1 MSESVAAT
9 GVPGRAMGR
18 QPLVCA
24 AAMLAAALLWFWPT
38 LHHGLRSDDYLTV
51 YYTDRLT
58 GAVSWGR
65 VFEEFV
71 RPWFGGNDLYRP
83 LVSLS
88 FGIDFAFC
96 PAGPCHLTNVVML
109 GITAAATAATAARLA
124 PMRPTAAAIVAGLAV
139 VLHPAAVEP
148 TAWICARTTGM
159 QVAAGAV
166 TCWLFA
172 SHLDQ
177 QRRLWP
183 SVVAAAVAL
192 GCKESAVMLPL
203 SLLAIDLLH
212 NKHRPW
218 SQRLR
223 LHAPFAAVIA
233 FYFAMRLVLMGHLG
247 PRDAGALANRL
258 HHVVVHAG
266 QLFAPP
272 GPPEPP
278 DGSVLRRLWALPLL
292 AIALLPLWRR
302 FGALSLGWPLW
313 CLLLLAPTGLV
324 ATGADT
330 MFGRLVF
337 DAVPALALAL
347 GLAAAATSARLAIFA
362 NAAVTAGV
370 LMALAMTS
378 SQWLERYGTE
388 DRDAR
393 DVERALVTAAA
404 DATAAKPFAVTG
416 LPYLPLFHRKL
427 WGVLALAPF
436 APRDLAVIGLPEFL
450 VADENAPEFFNDAA
464 PLHAIHAAGGTVAIM
479 AKSSGEALRFAP
491 LEHPTLPSAQ
501 LERSAAAPREFT
513 VASTASPWSG
523 TCVAAIEVRLPSP
536 ANNVRLRLL
545 DDLPDARVFGW
556 QSAPARDATA
566 WFNTTH
572 AMAPV
577 MLQALGRP
585 FRGIQVEVDGADPA
599 AGTVV
604 VVHAML
610 PIHSLPERNVGR
622 PRTRATMS
630 AVAQKPPAAQ
640 GLRLYL
646 MLPTGVRHMDV
657 PAGGADLSPALQEH
671 LRFALDIYAPLLV
684 HWFWQTPPDFPGP
697 PWCSEL
703 DWAVVDRDG
712 VR

>member
-1 MSESVAAT
+1 MTVA
-9 GVPGRAMGR
+9 PGR

-24 AAMLAAALLWFWPT
+24 AAMFAAALLWFWPT

-51 YYTDRLT
+51 YYIDRTT
-58 GAVSWGR
+58 GAVSWCR

-71 RPWFGGNDLYRP
+71 RPWFGANDLYRP

-88 FGIDFAFC
+88 FGIEFALC

-124 PMRPTAAAIVAGLAV
+124 PMRPAAAAIVAGLVV

-166 TCWLFA
+166 SCWLFA
-172 SHLDQ
+172 GHLDQ

-183 SVVAAAVAL
+183 SVAAAAVAL
-192 GCKESAVMLPL
+192 GCKEGAVMLPL

-212 NKHRPW
+212 NPRRPW

-223 LHAPFAAVIA
+223 LHAPFAAVLA
-233 FYFAMRLVLMGHLG
+233 LYFAMRLVLMGHLG
-247 PRDAGALANRL
+247 PSGGGTFADRL
-258 HHVVVHAG
+258 HYVVVHLG

-272 GPPEPP
+272 
-278 DGSVLRRLWALPLL
+278 DGDGHRHWSLPLGYDLFWALPLF

-302 FGALSLGWPLW
+302 FGVLSLALPLW

-324 ATGADT
+324 PSDADT

-337 DAVPALALAL
+337 DAVPALALGL
-347 GLAAAATSARLAIFA
+347 GLAAAAASARLAIGA
-362 NAAVTAGV
+362 NAAATAGV
-370 LMALAMTS
+370 LTALALTS
-378 SQWLERYGTE
+378 SQWLERYGIE
-388 DRDAR
+388 DRVAR
-393 DVERALVTAAA
+393 GIERAVVTAAA
-404 DATAAKPFAVTG
+404 DATAAKPFAITA
-416 LPYLPLFHRKL
+416 LPFLPVFHPKL
-427 WGVLALAPF
+427 WGILGLTPF

-450 VADENAPEFFNDAA
+450 VADENYPEFFNDAA
-464 PLHAIHAAGGTVAIM
+464 PLHAIHAAGGKVATLNGEPVRFVPLPRSTVPSAELRRTD
-479 AKSSGEALRFAP
+479 AALRDF
-491 LEHPTLPSAQ
+491 
-501 LERSAAAPREFT
+501 
-513 VASTASPWSG
+513 VAVGSWSG
-523 TCVAAIEVRLPSP
+523 TCVAAVEVRLPAP
-536 ANNVRLRLL
+536 ASNVRLCLL
-545 DDLPDARVFGW
+545 GDLPDKRAFGW
-556 QSAPARDATA
+556 HSATATDATA

-577 MLQALGRP
+577 MLHALGMS
-585 FRGIQVEVDGADPA
+585 FRGVHIEVDGADPA
-599 AGTVV
+599 PGTVV

-610 PIHSLPERNVGR
+610 PVRALPERNAGR
-622 PRTRATMS
+622 PWTRAAMS

-640 GLRLYL
+640 PLRLYV
-646 MLPTGVRHMDV
+646 MLPTGVRYMDV
-657 PAGGADLSPALQEH
+657 PAGGADLSAALQEH
-671 LRFALDIYAPLLV
+671 LRSSLSIYAPLTV

-703 DWAVVDRDG
+703 DWAVADRAVAD
-712 VR
+712 RATAR